1 MKSLIQDALKYARY
15 GQGYGVEKEVNG
27 AKILVM
33 GTGGAGNNTIDKL
46 VSMGIKGAE
55 CIAVNTD
62 RQHLDFVRS
71 DRKILIGGEVT
82 RGLGAGGYPELG
94 AAAAEESRE
103 SLREVLSGADL
114 VFIAAGMGGGTGTGS
129 APVIAEIAKES
140 DTIVVGV
147 VTMPFKIE
155 KGRIGKARLGLKNLQ
170 EHADTVVVI
179 DNNRLLDIAPHLPI
193 RKAFSI
199 VDEVLANMVKG
210 ITETISLP
218 SLINLDY
225 ADVKS
230 IMSSGGV
237 ALVGLGEAGG
247 SPGTPENNEKQSIF
261 GGGRSED
268 VNRKKL
274 NRVDEAVRNALNS
287 PLLDIDYEGAT
298 GALIHIVGGE
308 DLTLEEANRVGD
320 MITSKMD
327 PDAQVIWGARI
338 SRKMSGLLRVMLILT
353 GVRSPQLLGRCD
365 DESDIG
371 QSTWDRN
378 ALVPRGLTSRF
389 NIADRDIGN
398 LGLDRMDT

>member
-1 MKSLIQDALKYARY
+1 MKSLIEDALKYARY
-15 GQGYGVEKEVNG
+15 GQNFGVEKGTNG

-55 CIAVNTD
+55 CISVNTD

-237 ALVGLGEAGG
+237 ALVGLGEAGRPAG
-247 SPGTPENNEKQSIF
+247 AHRENENNSIF
-261 GGGRSED
+261 AGGRSED
-268 VNRKKL
+268 GNKKKL

-327 PDAQVIWGARI
+327 PNAQVIWGARI
-338 SRKMSGLLRVMLILT
+338 SRRMSGLLRVMLILT

-365 DESDIG
+365 DGSDIG

-378 ALVPRGLTSRF
+378 ALVPRGLSSRF
-389 NIADRDIGN
+389 NMADRDIGN
-398 LGLDRMDT
+398 LGLDRMDG